1 METTAGPIGGFVSQI
16 FGFVCQFLTA
26 IGSLIPF

>member
-1 METTAGPIGGFVSQI
+1 MHTMAGPVGGFVSQI
-16 FGFVCQFLTA
+16 FGFVCQLLTT